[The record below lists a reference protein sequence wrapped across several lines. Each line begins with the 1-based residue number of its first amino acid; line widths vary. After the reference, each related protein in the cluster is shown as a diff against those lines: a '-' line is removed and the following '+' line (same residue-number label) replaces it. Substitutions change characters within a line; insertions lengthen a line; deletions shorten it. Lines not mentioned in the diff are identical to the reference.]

1 MHCHL
6 IVSRKDQSNK
16 KKLSPL
22 TNHKNTKKGTI
33 KGGFDRKN
41 LFLQVE
47 QGFDRLFGYNRQL
60 TETFEYYNIMRYG
73 SISEQLKMQE
83 PEYINTH
90 IRVNVQID
98 NQTNICTAKQTDNS
112 TVQQSNIQ
120 MSNLPNIS
128 TNMGIN
134 SVSGIFTSEPNLE
147 GLQQL
152 TIPKKK
158 KKKPKKG
165 FRR

>member
-1 MHCHL
+1 M
-6 IVSRKDQSNK
+6 
-16 KKLSPL
+16 
-22 TNHKNTKKGTI
+22 TE
-33 KGGFDRKN
+33 KN